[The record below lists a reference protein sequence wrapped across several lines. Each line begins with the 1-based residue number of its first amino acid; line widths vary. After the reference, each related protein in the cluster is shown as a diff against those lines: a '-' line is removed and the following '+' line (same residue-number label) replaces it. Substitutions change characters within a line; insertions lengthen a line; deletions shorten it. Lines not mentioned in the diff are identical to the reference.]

1 MQRRIKW
8 LIAGVFAMIFWLTY
22 SYNYS
27 INTSLLKN
35 FIKNDERL
43 KDGVKNILMWTHNY
57 TEPFNR
63 FKNGRESFLEANC
76 PINNCYITNNR
87 SYLERVESWDAI
99 LFHAP
104 EYTWRNNPWKHGM
117 PSVRSPH
124 QRYIFVSIESSANY
138 PVDDPKWDGYFNWT
152 MTYKTDSDVRWVYLA
167 IRDVNENLVGP
178 KPNIEWNIG
187 DKDVSR
193 DIKDEIKKKSKTAAW
208 FVSNYI
214 YGRCGNLKCPR
225 DDMSSCWKMLKDDYL
240 FYLSFE
246 NSFSE
251 DYTTEKLLHA
261 VLNDVVPIVMGGSDY
276 SRFIPPNSYL
286 DASSYRAEDLAKVLN
301 DYMNNKNEYE
311 KFFKWKNYYKYHSYD
326 DSPETHQACLL
337 CEALNKNLATK
348 TYYNFRE
355 WWNGKKVN
363 RDGWFGK
370 KVIVNSDGWFG

>member
-208 FVSNYI
+208 FVSNCKTLSGRENYARDLQTHLKKLGLTLDI

-301 DYMNNKNEYE
+301 DYMNNKNE
-311 KFFKWKNYYKYHSYD
+311 
-326 DSPETHQACLL
+326 
-337 CEALNKNLATK
+337 
-348 TYYNFRE
+348 E